1 MVGYTVLSKK
11 LYDSLSPEYQK
22 VIDDAA
28 FEMNTLERKL
38 YREKDENMLP
48 ELEKLGVKVT
58 YPDRKPFMEASKQV
72 YEAYADKIPGGMDTI
87 NKIINFK
94 N

>member
-1 MVGYTVLSKK
+1 MKRRVVITGLGVVTPVGN
-11 LYDSLSPEYQK
+11 Q
-22 VIDDAA
+22 IG
-28 FEMNTLERKL
+28 TLNCAL
-38 YREKDENMLP
+38 MSGTSGIQHLP